1 MSRQR
6 WTTADGKRLYGIM
19 AEFDSP
25 EKLIHAA
32 EQTRAARYV
41 QVAREQPAAFRLQEA
56 RHIRGMTGGVD
67 GS

>member
-1 MSRQR
+1 MRKR

-32 EQTRAARYV
+32 ETAHAAEHCAPSCSSSPVTRLGA
-41 QVAREQPAAFRLQEA
+41 
-56 RHIRGMTGGVD
+56 
-67 GS
+67 